1 MPYWL
6 TFVDHALSFQECSQ
20 LGITGS
26 NIAQELAQLQHQL
39 PSMYAEALETVNDAA
54 ITHAMQHYATFTAY
68 AHSSAASNDEPLT
81 ASWLLPNLESIRKLH
96 MTTASAT
103 ASQLHEGL
111 GSTDRRQAST
121 EGGLHKQSEGPV
133 DIDWDV
139 TAEAEPSADAE
150 SGAAAE
156 SSAES
161 ASDANAAVDID
172 WDVVI
177 QPNEAA
183 AEQSQPETDAQGTD
197 IDWDIDMTETAQEN
211 SGGATLSGV
220 PPVDNGGNEGTD
232 GSIKQQQWPESAVQL
247 SQDSNSRTSLLDDLY
262 ELKSFLLQQ
271 TQELSSGEL
280 PLVPSLYYPA
290 RVLSFAKGVL
300 QGLIVCQGNLQHL
313 FKMYDTRLDVG
324 IVINGWIVSLTLS
337 VGGL

>member
-1 MPYWL
+1 
-6 TFVDHALSFQECSQ
+6 
-20 LGITGS
+20 
-26 NIAQELAQLQHQL
+26 
-39 PSMYAEALETVNDAA
+39 MYAGALETVNDAA

-68 AHSSAASNDEPLT
+68 AHSSAASNGEPLT
-81 ASWLLPNLESIRKLH
+81 ASWLLPNLDSICKLH
-96 MTTASAT
+96 TKTASAT

-111 GSTDRRQAST
+111 GSTDRQQAST
-121 EGGLHKQSEGPV
+121 EGGLQKHSEGPV

-139 TAEAEPSADAE
+139 TAEATPSADAE

-177 QPNEAA
+177 QLNEAA
-183 AEQSQPETDAQGTD
+183 AEQSQPEIDAQGTD

-211 SGGATLSGV
+211 SGGATPSGV
-220 PPVDNGGNEGTD
+220 PPVDNRGNEGTD
-232 GSIKQQQWPESAVQL
+232 GSIQQQQWPESAVQL

-280 PLVPSLYYPA
+280 PSVPSLCYLPGFCLLL
-290 RVLSFAKGVL
+290 RVSCRA
-300 QGLIVCQGNLQHL
+300 
-313 FKMYDTRLDVG
+313 
-324 IVINGWIVSLTLS
+324 
-337 VGGL
+337 